1 MHHMTQQ
8 SLFTTTTLCLVLGSW
23 PQSATAKAA
32 KANGPSHRGWANPQG
47 VLVSTDGGRVNTPEK
62 KDKSADDPPPPAS
75 NEELKQLVGKLTASF
90 TKCLATLRE
99 ATPALQANGAHYA
112 FSLDFVI
119 GIGGQVGSIN
129 QAARNGTKDLPDCA
143 KNLRDQVATHR
154 FTVPLE
160 AQPLDAHLEYEAIIL
175 NDADAQG
182 RGFQFVAG
190 EKAWEAALRAHK
202 EWFRCSVDADCVV
215 TAEQCEVKAI
225 HKDAVKDYREAI
237 QVRKKSACFTKI
249 DLGHYLAKC
258 RDKRCVSRKAPGA
271 HESAP

>member
-1 MHHMTQQ
+1 MHPMTQQ
-8 SLFTTTTLCLVLGSW
+8 SVFTTTTLCLMLGSC
-23 PQSATAKAA
+23 PQYAAAKAA
-32 KANGPSHRGWANPQG
+32 KDNAPSHRGWANPQG

-112 FSLDFVI
+112 FGLDFVI
-119 GIGGQVGSIN
+119 GIGGQVGSVN
-129 QAARNGTKDLPDCA
+129 QYARNGTKDLPACA
-143 KNLRDQVATHR
+143 KDVRDQVATHR
-154 FTVPLE
+154 FTALLE

-182 RGFQFVAG
+182 RGFQFVTG
-190 EKAWEAALRAHK
+190 EKAWEAALRNHK
-202 EWFRCSVDADCVV
+202 EWFRCAVDADCVV
-215 TAEQCEVKAI
+215 TTEQCEVKAL
-225 HKDAVKDYREAI
+225 HKDAGAQYREAI
-237 QVRKKSACFTKI
+237 QVRKKSACFTKF
-249 DLGHYLAKC
+249 DLDRYQARC

-271 HESAP
+271 HEATP